1 MASRFLGF
9 CVFQVFQDFSATF
22 FIMILVRG
30 GGGSFFDFKGKII
43 FGDAPLASN
52 SDPPMRENL
61 LPKTPQMGGTPGFFF
76 LLIFFLRF
84 FIF

>member
-9 CVFQVFQDFSATF
+9 CVFQVFQDFCATF
-22 FIMILVRG
+22 FIMILVRE
-30 GGGSFFDFKGKII
+30 GGSFFDFKGKII

-76 LLIFFLRF
+76 FLLFFLRF